1 MRIAQIQDD
10 GIVVRLAV
18 HAAKAGIL
26 VQHVLLRFDA
36 VVSNEFAG
44 DPEPFT
50 VHEGADFGPGIRK
63 ELLVHVLDLAGL
75 DVQLPLEDFGRTE
88 GTDAGLAALHG
99 REVIGSRLLQ
109 ELLGPQGI
117 FGIRSSLHNH
127 GFNRLF
133 LFLFGVG
140 AAGSQAEGRGGKD
153 Q

>member
-10 GIVVRLAV
+10 GIVIRLIV
-18 HAAKAGIL
+18 HAAKVGIL
-26 VQHVLLRFDA
+26 VQHVLFRLDA
-36 VVSNEFAG
+36 FVRNEFAG
-44 DPEPFT
+44 DAEPFA
-50 VHEGADFGPGIRK
+50 VHESADFGPGIRK

-88 GTDAGLAALHG
+88 GTDTGLAALHG
-99 REVIGSRLLQ
+99 CQVIGSRFLQ

-133 LFLFGVG
+133 LFLFSVS